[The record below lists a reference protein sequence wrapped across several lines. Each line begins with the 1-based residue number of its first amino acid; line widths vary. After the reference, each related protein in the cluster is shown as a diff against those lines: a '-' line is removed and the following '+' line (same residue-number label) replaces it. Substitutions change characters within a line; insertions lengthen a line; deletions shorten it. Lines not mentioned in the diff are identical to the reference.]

1 MTFPHTR
8 LTLIQRLASG
18 GSEED
23 WRGFLQDYWGPVC
36 RFALRSGAHGLPE
49 AEEIAS
55 QSFEVLWENRLLD
68 RWVSN
73 QAAKLRSLLCS
84 VVRYALSTRNRTE
97 ARREHLRG
105 DVLRHF
111 EAAESSSGQDD
122 DVFYAAWVEEIV
134 EQAVEALAVEYCRK
148 NQGDRVRVLYGRLCE
163 GLTISQVADSLGI
176 KSSTVDFYFR
186 DARDRLAERLQE
198 LVRPRVLRYCAA
210 EEADEEF
217 ARQWEEL
224 GRFLAAHGGL
234 EEAVRRSYGLLPGG
248 QIRKGVRDAVGKTLR
263 RLTSVPRK
271 PPITTR
277 DD

>member
-18 GSEED
+18 GSEDD

-55 QSFEVLWENRLLD
+55 QTFEVLWENRLLN

-84 VVRYALSTRNRTE
+84 VVRQTLATQNRTR
-97 ARREHLRG
+97 ARREHLHE
-105 DVLRHF
+105 DILRHSAGG
-111 EAAESSSGQDD
+111 ETSSPDGDI
-122 DVFYAAWVEEIV
+122 FYAAWVEEVV

-148 NQGDRVRVLYGRLCE
+148 NQGDRIRVLYGRLCE
-163 GLTISQVADSLGI
+163 GLTIAELAETLGI
-176 KSSTVDFYFR
+176 KVSTVDFYFR
-186 DARDRLAERLQE
+186 DARDRLAEKLQE

-224 GRFLAAHGGL
+224 GRFLTAHGGL
-234 EEAVRRSYGLLPGG
+234 EEAVRRSYSLLPGSS
-248 QIRKGVRDAVGKTLR
+248 IRKGVREAVGKTLR
-263 RLTSVPRK
+263 RLASGK
-271 PPITTR
+271 LNHPPASPNE
-277 DD
+277 